1 MRIYVSYNKNMYF
14 TIVSIERLDSVC
26 NFDLNNEKQNVFPE
40 LNVNKIKRYAIKH
53 KIKIDTTTTNAAW
66 FDGYDYY
73 ARIDVLTY
81 CINTINKNIK
91 RKSVLLFYGGTT
103 LNKQYQI
110 ITNLIHCK
118 VMAKR
123 HYEENECIAALK
135 RHSLV
140 NINTAEK
147 LSLWQRRE

>member
-1 MRIYVSYNKNMYF
+1 MY
-14 TIVSIERLDSVC
+14 
-26 NFDLNNEKQNVFPE
+26 FPE

-91 RKSVLLFYGGTT
+91 RKKRVALLRGNNIKQTISNN
-103 LNKQYQI
+103 NKS
-110 ITNLIHCK
+110 N
-118 VMAKR
+118 
-123 HYEENECIAALK
+123 
-135 RHSLV
+135 SL
-140 NINTAEK
+140 
-147 LSLWQRRE
+147 